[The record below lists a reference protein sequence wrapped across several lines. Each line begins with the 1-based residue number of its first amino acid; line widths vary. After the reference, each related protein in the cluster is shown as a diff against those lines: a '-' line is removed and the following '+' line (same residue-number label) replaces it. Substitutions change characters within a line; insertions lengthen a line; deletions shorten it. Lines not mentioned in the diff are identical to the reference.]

1 MQSLNNIKN
10 NYFLLFLLPI
20 SLIFSAA
27 ISTLL
32 ISIMAIIGLIFYFK
46 YRIKVQHINNIIF
59 LIFLW
64 CIYLIFCS
72 LISNNIFLS
81 LESSLFYVRFILF
94 SIFIYFYLLND
105 KHYFFELILLYIIL
119 FVLIDSSIQFFFGD
133 RLLHTLFPHDYT
145 IQAKN
150 YRYVDRKCMLV
161 HSWPI
166 IILTSQLN
174 KLLNYATD
182 GCSKLY

>member
-1 MQSLNNIKN
+1 
-10 NYFLLFLLPI
+10 
-20 SLIFSAA
+20 
-27 ISTLL
+27 
-32 ISIMAIIGLIFYFK
+32 FK

-119 FVLIDSSIQFFFGD
+119 FVLIDSSIQFFFGENILGNVSPSD
-133 RLLHTLFPHDYT
+133 RQITGLFDLKRVLGSYLSRFAP
-145 IQAKN
+145 
-150 YRYVDRKCMLV
+150 L
-161 HSWPI
+161 I
-166 IILTSQLN
+166 IILAIRSYNKNNLIFYLSIFVFLYSLFGVIIAGERSALIYYILILVPLFFIIKIKIKY
-174 KLLNYATD
+174 KLLFVF
-182 GCSKLY
+182 